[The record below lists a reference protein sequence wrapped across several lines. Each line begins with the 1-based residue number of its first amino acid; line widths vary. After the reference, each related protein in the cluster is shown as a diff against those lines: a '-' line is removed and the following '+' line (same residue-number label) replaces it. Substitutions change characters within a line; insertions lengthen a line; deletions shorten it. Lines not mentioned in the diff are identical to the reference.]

1 MRTLKSIFFIF
12 AAVSVLAITSSAY
25 FTARGSIDNNE
36 IVAGTWQTPTPS
48 PSVSANVR
56 ICHATGDHYQDI
68 SPSAEGVINGHVGP
82 SHQDGRDIIP
92 PFYYGEPIQ
101 YFPGQNWDA
110 EGQAIWNNNCEISA
124 GPLGVSLSPSPS
136 PSVSPS
142 KSPSPTPSESPSP
155 TETPTETPS
164 PDLTAE

>member
-1 MRTLKSIFFIF
+1 MRTFKSIFFIF

-56 ICHATGDHYQDI
+56 ICHATGQEGHYQNI
-68 SPSAEGVINGHVGP
+68 SPDPEGVINGHVGP
-82 SHQDGRDIIP
+82 SHQGGRDIIP
-92 PFYYGEPIQ
+92 PFYYGDPIQ
-101 YFPGQNWDA
+101 YFPGQNWDTA
-110 EGQAIWNNNCEISA
+110 GQAIWNNNCEIPA
-124 GPLGVSLSPSPS
+124 GPLGATLSPSPS

-142 KSPSPTPSESPSP
+142 ESPSPTPSESSSIP
-155 TETPTETPS
+155 E
-164 PDLTAE
+164 